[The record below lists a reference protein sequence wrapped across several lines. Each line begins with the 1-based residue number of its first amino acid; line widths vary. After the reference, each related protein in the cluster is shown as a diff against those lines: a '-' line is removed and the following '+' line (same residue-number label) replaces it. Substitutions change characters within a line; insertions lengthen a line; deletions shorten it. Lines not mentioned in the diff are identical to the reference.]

1 MPTDTPGSTSPLPRV
16 SVALCTFN
24 GERYL
29 AEQLDSVLAQVGVE
43 LDVVALDDAST
54 DGTVALLHAFSAR
67 DPRVQV
73 YRHDENIGHLR
84 SFEQCMDLCEAP
96 LIAPCDQDDV
106 WHPRK
111 LVLLAQAL
119 GDADLVY
126 CDSGW
131 IDATGQPV
139 GHTVAQDIG
148 PMFTGRDVLKLALH
162 NTLSGH
168 SMLLRR
174 EVFDACLPFPA
185 LMHPD
190 WWLGMRAAAGLG
202 VAYVDESLVQVRRLD
217 LSASAGAEASGM
229 KRKRSASRNKRWLA
243 QGLYVF
249 EQLLYVDWFPRS
261 LAMEWHA
268 ALRAG
273 ESGRLWPLW
282 GTIWRSRGSLPY
294 EDTPPWVAA
303 VQFWGKC
310 ADRVR
315 RARKE
320 RAFEGPLFK

>member
-1 MPTDTPGSTSPLPRV
+1 MAELPQV
-16 SVALCTFN
+16 SVALNVHN
-24 GERYL
+24 GARFLPAQL
-29 AEQLDSVLAQVGVE
+29 ASVLAQEGVE
-43 LDVVALDDAST
+43 LEVVALDDHST
-54 DGTVALLHAFSAR
+54 DDSLDILREWASR
-67 DPRVQV
+67 DPRLKVS
-73 YRHDENIGHLR
+73 RNDEHAGPLK
-84 SFEQCMDLCEAP
+84 SFEACMALCTAP
-96 LIAPCDQDDV
+96 LLAPCDQDDV
-106 WHPRK
+106 WHPGK
-111 LVLLAQAL
+111 LARLVEAI
-119 GDADLVY
+119 GEADLAY

-131 IDATGQPV
+131 IDAAGQPA
-139 GHTVAQDIG
+139 GHSVAQDIG
-148 PMFTGRDVLKLALH
+148 PMIEGRDVLKLALH
-162 NTLSGH
+162 NTLAAH
-168 SMLLRR
+168 SMLVRR
-174 EVFDACLPFPA
+174 EVFDAALPFPA

-190 WWLGMRAAAGLG
+190 WWLGMRAAAGRG
-202 VAYVDESLVQVRRLD
+202 VVYVDEALVQVRRID
-217 LSASAGAEASGM
+217 MSASAGVDASGM

-294 EDTPPWVAA
+294 EDTPPWLAA
-303 VQFWGKC
+303 VRFWGKC

>member
-1 MPTDTPGSTSPLPRV
+1 MAELPQV
-16 SVALCTFN
+16 SVALNVHN
-24 GERYL
+24 GARFLPAQL
-29 AEQLDSVLAQVGVE
+29 ASVLAQEGVE
-43 LDVVALDDAST
+43 LEVIALDDHST
-54 DGTVALLHAFSAR
+54 DDSLDILREWASR
-67 DPRVQV
+67 DPRIRV
-73 YRHDENIGHLR
+73 YRNDEHAGPLK
-84 SFEQCMDLCEAP
+84 SFEACMALCTAP

-106 WHPRK
+106 WHPGK
-111 LVLLAQAL
+111 LARLVEAI
-119 GDADLVY
+119 GEADLAY

-131 IDATGQPV
+131 IDSAGQPA
-139 GHTVAQDIG
+139 GHSVAQDIG
-148 PMFTGRDVLKLALH
+148 PMIEGRDVLKLALH
-162 NTLSGH
+162 NTLAAH

-174 EVFDACLPFPA
+174 EVFDAALPFPA

-190 WWLGMRAAAGLG
+190 WWLGMRAAAGRG
-202 VAYVDESLVQVRRLD
+202 VVYVDEALVQVRRID
-217 LSASAGAEASGM
+217 MSASAGVDASGM

-294 EDTPPWVAA
+294 EDTPPWLAA
-303 VQFWGKC
+303 VRFWGKC

>member
-1 MPTDTPGSTSPLPRV
+1 MAEPLPV
-16 SVALCTFN
+16 SVALCVHN
-24 GERYL
+24 GARFL
-29 AEQLDSVLAQVGVE
+29 PAQLESVLEQEGVALE
-43 LDVVALDDAST
+43 VIALDDHST
-54 DGTVALLHAFSAR
+54 DDSLDILREWASR
-67 DPRVQV
+67 DPRIRV
-73 YRHDENIGHLR
+73 YRNDEHAGPLK
-84 SFEQCMDLCEAP
+84 SFEACMALCTAP
-96 LIAPCDQDDV
+96 LLAPCDQDDV
-106 WHPRK
+106 WHPGK
-111 LVLLAQAL
+111 LARLVEAI
-119 GDADLVY
+119 GEADLAY

-131 IDATGQPV
+131 IDAAGQPA
-139 GHTVAQDIG
+139 GHSVAQDIG
-148 PMFTGRDVLKLALH
+148 PMIEGRDVLKLALH
-162 NTLSGH
+162 NTLAAH
-168 SMLLRR
+168 SMLVRR
-174 EVFDACLPFPA
+174 EVFDAAQPFPA

-190 WWLGMRAAAGLG
+190 WWLGMRAAAGRG
-202 VAYVDESLVQVRRLD
+202 VVYVDEALVQVRRID
-217 LSASAGAEASGM
+217 MSASAGVDASGM

-294 EDTPPWVAA
+294 EDTPPWLAA
-303 VQFWGKC
+303 VRFWGKC